1 MRSRT
6 WPKGFPWLSKQ
17 NADLV
22 AEANEFVLQCINACY
37 VCAQHGGWFLNE
49 HPEDLGVVYGEVP
62 GSIWQWDE
70 INNLL
75 AWCNG
80 FTMTIHQCQF
90 GALTSKLT
98 RLMCNFSIEDR
109 RCHKGFPT
117 FKKIRYLGPL
127 PEHCGHNHVHKLMGK
142 TGTRWNT
149 SPSAAYPPGL
159 CQFIADEIFRVFTTF
174 GGGKKISNNKPKVS
188 EFGLKST
195 ESGGNAHRDVATPQT
210 HSGQHPTPNASAQP
224 QPGESL
230 AESSSYSNSHER
242 QFRLILVLTKMD
254 STALLSRTQVGIHS
268 TYV

>member
-1 MRSRT
+1 MSPPCNTFSRARFQWRRYPGPRPVRSRT

-98 RLMCNFSIEDR
+98 RLMCNFSMEDR

-117 FKKIRYLGPL
+117 FKKNQVFG
-127 PEHCGHNHVHKLMGK
+127 
-142 TGTRWNT
+142 
-149 SPSAAYPPGL
+149 AAPRTLRSQP
-159 CQFIADEIFRVFTTF
+159 C
-174 GGGKKISNNKPKVS
+174 S
-188 EFGLKST
+188 
-195 ESGGNAHRDVATPQT
+195 QT
-210 HSGQHPTPNASAQP
+210 HGKDWYTLEHQSKCG
-224 QPGESL
+224 
-230 AESSSYSNSHER
+230 
-242 QFRLILVLTKMD
+242 I
-254 STALLSRTQVGIHS
+254 STWVMPIHC
-268 TYV
+268 